1 MVRKNISKILRSQ
14 ENFNLTKRATITE
27 RKAEHKRIRIA
38 VRKREECVPAMKYS
52 IPNLQY

>member
-14 ENFNLTKRATITE
+14 ENFNLTKRTKITE

-38 VRKREECVPAMKYS
+38 VRKREECVPARK
-52 IPNLQY
+52 